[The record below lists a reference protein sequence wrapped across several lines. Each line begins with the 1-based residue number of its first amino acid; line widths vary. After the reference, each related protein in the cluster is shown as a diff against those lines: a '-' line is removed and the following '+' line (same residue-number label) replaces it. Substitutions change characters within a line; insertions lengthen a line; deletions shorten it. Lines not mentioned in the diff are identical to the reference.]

1 MTDSRRGVLLWGG
14 LAVAFSPVLQD
25 LAETLGRDPH
35 QRYVLLPLVL
45 IGLLL
50 ASGSRLRHGP
60 HFPGVG
66 IALLVLGLTAEM
78 LGIAAG
84 SWLIARWGLPVA
96 MLGVSLLLAGPD
108 PRILILTFGL
118 VPLPDF
124 LTHATSPGF
133 ESMLGTGAAWA
144 LDLLGFQ
151 LKAGGPLLHFDGAR
165 FELQAADS
173 GIVTA
178 VLLAEV
184 GWYSALRADL
194 GLSESIR
201 RALGG
206 ALLAVVVQPILVFG
220 CVATLVVGLPE
231 LGRFL
236 LTYGVAIF
244 LGVAVIARFCFSRFS
259 NRAD

>member
-1 MTDSRRGVLLWGG
+1 MTDSHRGVLLWGG

-35 QRYVLLPLVL
+35 QRYVLLPLIL
-45 IGLLL
+45 IALLI
-50 ASGSRLRHGP
+50 ASGSRFRHGP
-60 HFPGVG
+60 HFPGAGV
-66 IALLVLGLTAEM
+66 ALLVLGLTAEM

-84 SWLIARWGLPVA
+84 SSLIARWGLPVA
-96 MLGVSLLLAGPD
+96 MFGVSLIVAGPD
-108 PRILILTFGL
+108 PRLLALAFGL
-118 VPLPDF
+118 VPIPDF
-124 LTHATSPGF
+124 LIHATSPGF
-133 ESMLGTGAAWA
+133 ESLLGAGAAWA

-151 LKAGGPLLHFDGAR
+151 LKVGGPLLHFDGAR
-165 FELQAADS
+165 FELKAADS

-194 GLSESIR
+194 GLSPSIR

-206 ALLAVVVQPILVFG
+206 ALLAVVVQPIMVLA

-236 LTYGVAIF
+236 LTHGVAIF
-244 LGVAVIARFCFSRFS
+244 LGVAVLAEFCSSRFS